1 LNREA
6 EAAAARV
13 ARGKPIEAAESA
25 DVEPPDLEP
34 LAAKA
39 MPRPGQASKADG
51 TPTKKNQRNHRWAEG
66 SAYTD
71 CDSHIM
77 KSDDN
82 LLQGHNCPAPPTTSK
97 AVIDR
102 GLMPQLLFCQ
112 RNRGLAACFAA
123 RAYRANLVR

>member
-1 LNREA
+1 MNGKA
-6 EAAAARV
+6 EAAAATVRV

-25 DVEPPDLEP
+25 DVEPPDLKP

-71 CDSHIM
+71 PNSH
-77 KSDDN
+77 
-82 LLQGHNCPAPPTTSK
+82 
-97 AVIDR
+97 
-102 GLMPQLLFCQ
+102 LMQS
-112 RNRGLAACFAA
+112 GGS
-123 RAYRANLVR
+123 